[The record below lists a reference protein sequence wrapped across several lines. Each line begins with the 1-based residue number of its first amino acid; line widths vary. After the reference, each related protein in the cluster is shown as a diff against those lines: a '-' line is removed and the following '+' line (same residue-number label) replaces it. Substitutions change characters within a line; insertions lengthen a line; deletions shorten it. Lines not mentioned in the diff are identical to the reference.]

1 MAGYRFSQM
10 AQALRSSP
18 LQVLKKTPT
27 ISSTGAPTYS
37 YKPIL
42 SVENMAQVT
51 SSVSALSSGH
61 GHLPE
66 VYRGTAKGWEGIE
79 KCKTWKDIPDEW
91 VPKTSKIDPE
101 NPIYADAKYIKIRKK
116 QIWAQRPGAQ
126 DIPVYLMFGQIDKI
140 QVIAFTIAL
149 ACMILWSLSMHYQNI
164 YKKYYPDS
172 NLFILF

>member
-1 MAGYRFSQM
+1 MASYRFSQM

-18 LQVLKKTPT
+18 LQVVKKIPT
-27 ISSTGAPTYS
+27 ITSSGAPTFQ

-42 SVENMAQVT
+42 AAENLVASTTVV
-51 SSVSALSSGH
+51 SSMSSGH

-66 VYRGTAKGWEGIE
+66 PMRGTAKGWAGSENW
-79 KCKTWKDIPDEW
+79 KSWKDVPDEW
-91 VPKTSKIDPE
+91 IPKTSKIDPE
-101 NPIYADAKYIKIRKK
+101 NPIYADPKYIKIRKK
-116 QIWAQRPGAQ
+116 QVWAQRPGAQ

-140 QVIAFTIAL
+140 QVLAFTLAL
-149 ACMILWSLSMHYQNI
+149 SAVLLWSLYMHYQNI